1 MLSAAKHLAYRAT
14 AAGHRATRSVRHQGV
29 RRTVKSFGL
38 RPRNDISRVSLGAG
52 KVEVRELL
60 FRARAVLATR
70 RDRVSVAG

>member
-1 MLSAAKHLAYRAT
+1 MLSAAKHLACRAT
-14 AAGHRATRSVRHQGV
+14 AAGHRTTRPVRQQGARRLV
-29 RRTVKSFGL
+29 RSFGL
-38 RPRNDISRVSLGAG
+38 WPRNDISRVSLGAG